1 MTADTLDEQL
11 VKYLADAHSIEEQAL
26 QQLRGAP
33 DAARDPELAEI
44 FRRHLVETEGH
55 ERAISERLDAYGERS
70 STFKDLLLRVGGA
83 GFLLFARA
91 QPDTPGKL
99 VAHAYSYEHLELAS
113 YELLI
118 RVAERAGDTETVEV
132 AQRIRDEERAMGE
145 RLAACFDRAVEA
157 SLAETAPDDLDAQLD
172 KYLQDAHAIE
182 AQAVK
187 LLEST
192 RDSLDD
198 PELAMLFEQHLQ
210 ETRNQQRLVDGR
222 LEARGGGSS
231 ALKDTAMR
239 AGALSWATFF
249 EGHPDTP
256 GKLVAFAYAF
266 EHLEIAAYEELKR
279 VAQRAGDAETVRTAD
294 EILLEERA
302 AAAKLAESFDRAADA
317 ALREVG
323 IR

>member
-1 MTADTLDEQL
+1 MTVDTLDEQL
-11 VKYLADAHSIEEQAL
+11 LKYLADAHSIEEQAL

-44 FRRHLVETEGH
+44 FRKHLVETEGH
-55 ERAISERLDAYGERS
+55 ERAMRERLEAHGERS
-70 STFKDLLLRVGGA
+70 SGLKDLLMRVGGA

-118 RVAERAGDTETVEV
+118 RVAERAADSETVDA
-132 AQRIRDEERAMGE
+132 AQGIRDEERAMAE
-145 RLAACFDRAVEA
+145 RLAACFDKAAEA
-157 SLAETAPDDLDAQLD
+157 SLAEKSSDDLGAQLD
-172 KYLQDAHAIE
+172 RYLQDAHAIE
-182 AQAVK
+182 AQAIK
-187 LLEST
+187 LLENAP
-192 RDSLDD
+192 DGVAD
-198 PELAMLFEQHLQ
+198 PELAKLFQEHLR
-210 ETRNQQRLVDGR
+210 ETREHQRLVDER

-231 ALKDTAMR
+231 TLKDTAMR

-249 EGHPDTP
+249 ETHPDTP

-279 VAQRAGDAETVRTAD
+279 VARKASDPETVQTAD
-294 EILLEERA
+294 EILLQERA
-302 AAAKLAESFDRAADA
+302 AAAKLAESFDRATDA

-323 IR
+323 VS